1 MTFGDP
7 FQKQAFTGVDAN
19 KVKIFCA
26 EGDQVC
32 AGAFSIT
39 PAHLSYT
46 SSGDTLKGAQFI
58 AGLAA

>member
-1 MTFGDP
+1 MFGDP
-7 FQKQAFTGVDAN
+7 FQKQAFTGVDAS

-26 EGDQVC
+26 TGDSVC
-32 AGAFSIT
+32 TGGFTIT

-46 SSGDTLKGAQFI
+46 SSGDTAKGAQFI